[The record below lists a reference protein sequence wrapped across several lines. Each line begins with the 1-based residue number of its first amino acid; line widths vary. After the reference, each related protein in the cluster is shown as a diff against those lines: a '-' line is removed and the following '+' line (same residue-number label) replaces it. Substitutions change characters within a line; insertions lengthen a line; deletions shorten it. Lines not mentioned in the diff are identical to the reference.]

1 MKRDAIPFWKIAATA
16 GGLALTGSAVWLN
29 AEHVAASEG
38 WASPLVLA
46 GIIVTICA
54 AVTPPFAERA
64 FKTGQW
70 GKGAV
75 LWLFFAMAVAFS
87 LTASITRSSGH
98 RDDQVAGAE
107 LVNTKARLAQE
118 AYADALLTRIAECKS
133 GRGAKCR
140 AAEAGLE
147 TARKVLAV
155 APAVKAADP
164 GAQRIAAVLGVSEAS
179 VSLYS
184 PLALPLGLEL
194 GGFIFLATGL
204 APRRREPAKIVERT
218 SAKAP
223 AKKQAAAIKAKP
235 TQKAAK
241 ALLKPVPLVPIGTI
255 AFDRRAAMRADK

>member
-1 MKRDAIPFWKIAATA
+1 
-16 GGLALTGSAVWLN
+16 
-29 AEHVAASEG
+29 
-38 WASPLVLA
+38 VLA
-46 GIIVTICA
+46 GVIVTICA

-64 FKTGQW
+64 IRAGQW

-75 LWLFFAMAVAFS
+75 LWLFFATAVAFS
-87 LTASITRSSGH
+87 LTASITRSSAH
-98 RDDQVAGAE
+98 RDGQVAGAE
-107 LVNTKARLAQE
+107 LANTKARLAQE
-118 AYADALLTRIAECKS
+118 AYADAQLTRIAECKS

-140 AAEAGLE
+140 AAEASLE
-147 TARKVLAV
+147 TARMVLAV
-155 APAVKAADP
+155 APAIKATDP
-164 GAQRIAAVLGVSEAS
+164 GALRMAAVLGVSQAA

-235 TQKAAK
+235 MQKAAK
-241 ALLKPVPLVPIGTI
+241 ALLKPVPLVPIGAI